1 MDNTLVAGGETSGA
15 SQIQP
20 AWMMTC
26 RGSGLVIERPGGRGI
41 FPQRGADLG
50 ENISKA
56 RRRCIIYFIE
66 WRSFFNLC
74 PWCEIEVNSH

>member
-41 FPQRGADLG
+41 FPLRGAVSG
-50 ENISKA
+50 GNISKA
-56 RRRCIIYFIE
+56 RRRCITFFIK
-66 WRSFFNLC
+66 WRSFLTS
-74 PWCEIEVNSH
+74 VRGVK

>member
-41 FPQRGADLG
+41 FPP
-50 ENISKA
+50 KA
-56 RRRCIIYFIE
+56 R
-66 WRSFFNLC
+66 NLAK
-74 PWCEIEVNSH
+74 I

>member
-26 RGSGLVIERPGGRGI
+26 RGSGLVIERSGGRGI
-41 FPQRGADLG
+41 FPPCGADFG
-50 ENISKA
+50 KNISKA
-56 RRRCIIYFIE
+56 RRRCITFFIK
-66 WRSFFNLC
+66 WRSFLTS
-74 PWCEIEVNSH
+74 VRDVK

>member
-1 MDNTLVAGGETSGA
+1 MENTLVAGGETSGA

-50 ENISKA
+50 ENISKRA
-56 RRRCIIYFIE
+56 VDASDFSSNGV
-66 WRSFFNLC
+66 SFFNLC
-74 PWCEIEVNSH
+74 QWCEIEVNSH

>member
-41 FPQRGADLG
+41 FPPRGADFG

-56 RRRCIIYFIE
+56 RRRCIIFFIE
-66 WRSFFNLC
+66 WRSFVNLC
-74 PWCEIEVNSH
+74 PWGEIEVNSR